1 MATVTLESLAQDIA
15 KLSGDVQSLLKMFR
29 KMRNQQDD
37 PDGEKA
43 KKRSENNG
51 FNRAMEIT
59 DELRKFVGIG
69 EGETISR
76 SMVTRKV
83 NEYVKANNLK
93 HPDNGRVICLD
104 QKLRDLLK
112 PPEDIQVTYL
122 NIQRYLSPH
131 YLKTADSPKP
141 TAVMSEPGPSEP
153 GPSEAPAEPEKTVTK
168 KVVKRPVVKKAAA

>member
-51 FNRAMEIT
+51 FNRAMEISE
-59 DELRKFVGIG
+59 ELRNFIG
-69 EGETISR
+69 LAAGETISR

-83 NEYVKANNLK
+83 NEYVKSNNLK

-131 YLKTADSPKP
+131 YVKPAESPKP
-141 TAVMSEPGPSEP
+141 TATLDEAGPSQPAAEPASEP
-153 GPSEAPAEPEKTVTK
+153 AEKTVTK